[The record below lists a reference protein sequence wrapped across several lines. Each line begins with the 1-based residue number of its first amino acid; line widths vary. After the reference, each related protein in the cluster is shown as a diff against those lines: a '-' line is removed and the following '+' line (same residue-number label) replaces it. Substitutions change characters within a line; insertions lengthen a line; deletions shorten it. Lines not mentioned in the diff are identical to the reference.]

1 MTIRETTDISGFHA
15 HVYFDEATRG
25 AAERLREQLTPRFAL
40 ELGRWHVQPVGPHTK
55 PMYEA
60 AFAGAEFAA
69 VVPWLMLNRGG
80 LSILVHPNTD
90 DPVADHEAF
99 PLWLGEAVAIDV
111 EFIREVEAKTASVA
125 GGRRWRQRGPDLAV
139 SATSRSRSG

>member
-1 MTIRETTDISGFHA
+1 MTIRETSDITGFHA

-25 AAERLREQLTPRFAL
+25 AAERLREELTPRFAV
-40 ELGRWHVQPVGPHTK
+40 EVGRLHLQPMGPHKK
-55 PMYEA
+55 PMYEV

-90 DPVADHEAF
+90 DPVADHEVNL
-99 PLWLGEAVAIDV
+99 LWLGESVAIDV
-111 EFIREVEAKTASVA
+111 EFLRAVVK
-125 GGRRWRQRGPDLAV
+125 RRSLPSGPRQ
-139 SATSRSRSG
+139 SAP

>member
-1 MTIRETTDISGFHA
+1 MTIRETTDITGFHA

-25 AAERLREQLTPRFAL
+25 AAERLREELAPRFAL
-40 ELGRWHVQPVGPHTK
+40 KLGRWHMQPVGPHAK
-55 PMYEA
+55 PMYEV
-60 AFAGAEFAA
+60 AFAGDQFAA

-90 DPVADHEAF
+90 DPVADHEVS

-111 EFIREVEAKTASVA
+111 ELIREVVKQGALPSRVGDA
-125 GGRRWRQRGPDLAV
+125 GVPH
-139 SATSRSRSG
+139 S